1 MTERVSLP
9 SRFPETGFVEV
20 RPPEQACPMNL
31 AKTPIQGQL
40 LKSQSSR
47 PFGKSSRPAP
57 ESALD
62 PSHLYTPQ
70 KAGPMPIRR
79 TLLIVVATWIS
90 CIGLSGFTQT
100 TVAGPPAD
108 NPKGSLPSGASS
120 EGHNPA
126 GKSLSYDVVSIKAA
140 KDSAEGG
147 GKAMPDGFSH
157 VNQSLPDL
165 IGSAY
170 GTKSDLIS
178 GLPGW
183 ATSAHYDIQAKVAEG
198 DIAAYGQLRG
208 SQLNRMLQAIL
219 QDRFKLVV
227 HTETKDLPIY
237 DLVIAN
243 SGFKLHEANP
253 SETYPNGIEGPDGQP
268 VKGPDGL
275 PRSDVHMV
283 RARGLFVGQR
293 VPVGALLGTLS
304 SSTGRNVIDKTGL
317 TGKYDITLRWAPAE
331 GFASEDT
338 EPGGAGPSIF
348 TALKEQL
355 GLELQSAKGPVK
367 TLVVDHIER
376 PSEN

>member
-1 MTERVSLP
+1 MSLHRNLLLLAAAWIP
-9 SRFPETGFVEV
+9 GTSSVGF
-20 RPPEQACPMNL
+20 A
-31 AKTPIQGQL
+31 
-40 LKSQSSR
+40 
-47 PFGKSSRPAP
+47 
-57 ESALD
+57 
-62 PSHLYTPQ
+62 
-70 KAGPMPIRR
+70 
-79 TLLIVVATWIS
+79 
-90 CIGLSGFTQT
+90 QT
-100 TVAGPPAD
+100 TVAAPPAETEQGPRSVTPSETHD
-108 NPKGSLPSGASS
+108 PSGK
-120 EGHNPA
+120 P
-126 GKSLSYDVVSIKAA
+126 LTYDVVSIKPA
-140 KDSAEGG
+140 KDSAGG
-147 GKAMPDGFSH
+147 GGRGMPDGFSH
-157 VNQSLPDL
+157 INQSLPDL

-170 GTKSDLIS
+170 GTKSDLIL

-183 ATSAHYDIQAKVAEG
+183 AASAHYDIQAKVAEG

-208 SQLNRMLQAIL
+208 TQLNRMLQAIL

-237 DLVIAN
+237 QLVIAN
-243 SGFKLHEANP
+243 SGFKLHEARP
-253 SETYPNGIEGPDGQP
+253 GDTYPNGIEGPDGQP

-283 RARGLFVGQR
+283 RARGLFVGQQ

-304 SSTGRNVIDKTGL
+304 SLTGRNVIDKTDL

-331 GFASEDT
+331 GSASEDT

-367 TLVVDHIER
+367 TLVVDHIEK